1 MHVDERKD
9 YHLIDD
15 LWFSYKIL
23 KIPNF
28 SYHHHFRHLFQS
40 GPDFSETNNDADLI
54 PITVC
59 LQMIGFSNMAN
70 LFDLDGGTYS
80 YLDLKNVIPIKF

>member
-1 MHVDERKD
+1 MHVAERQD

-28 SYHHHFRHLFQS
+28 AGGFLSTSFSVPMRS
-40 GPDFSETNNDADLI
+40 GPDFSEMNSDADLI
-54 PITVC
+54 LFSQILLIHLFVMVGYLVYIYSSVVTTAC
-59 LQMIGFSNMAN
+59 L
-70 LFDLDGGTYS
+70 LL
-80 YLDLKNVIPIKF
+80 

>member
-1 MHVDERKD
+1 MHVAERQD

-28 SYHHHFRHLFQS
+28 CWRFSCHHHFRHRSQS
-40 GPDFSETNNDADLI
+40 GPDFSEMNNDADLI
-54 PITVC
+54 FKAV
-59 LQMIGFSNMAN
+59 
-70 LFDLDGGTYS
+70 
-80 YLDLKNVIPIKF
+80 